1 CSWFRSV
8 KVAVW
13 FNIKLC
19 GSRHGAKLLDMAP
32 NAVDDMYTGC
42 HKEAMKNFIHSG
54 LLERE
59 LNNSKGFQKAWKAN
73 PKCSKPIPG
82 GIKEHSAALLAY
94 ANADEEFTQTLNNAV
109 ETMGVNVSTYENH
122 FHFKSLHFLLM
133 DAFRLMKPKNC
144 KTVYF
149 VTEKEYKAEINSSVR
164 FGRFSTGYFND
175 SSAKAMTDLDDLFV
189 FNITSCFFV
198 NLENTTCSMHKDMAL
213 LSPAEMFI
221 VEKAHRVKVG
231 DTDTEYNEIVL
242 RHSGVNIE
250 TSVDNCASQPASGQ
264 DWDKSLH
271 MAVTLSNKIN
281 INTAH

>member
-1 CSWFRSV
+1 MWHGR
-8 KVAVW
+8 KLLLVAIV
-13 FNIKLC
+13 FTALYYTVTAK
-19 GSRHGAKLLDMAP
+19 GAKLLDMAP

-175 SSAKAMTDLDDLFV
+175 SSAKAMTDLDGLFV

-242 RHSGVNIE
+242 RHSGVNSSHNCYIFSRSQADASSQWLV
-250 TSVDNCASQPASGQ
+250 SVLVALSLYFFNC
-264 DWDKSLH
+264 
-271 MAVTLSNKIN
+271 
-281 INTAH
+281 